1 MWCYARGVDFRP
13 ADTSPEAWAAQAEA
27 LRRMGGAARTGIVFA
42 LNERARQ
49 MAMAGIRARHPGY
62 DEEQVRFAWFRLKL
76 GDELTRAV
84 WPDRPLVDP

>member
-1 MWCYARGVDFRP
+1 VASRP

-42 LNERARQ
+42 LNEQARQ
-49 MAMAGIRARHPGY
+49 LAMAGIRARHPDY
-62 DEEQVRFAWFRLKL
+62 AEEEVRFAWFRLKL
-76 GDELTRAV
+76 GDELTRKV